1 MAKFSGFRTFKIGS
15 TVEDVIA
22 YLNQGLS
29 LSLKELQTG
38 LANLSFAD
46 NFASQILEVTV
57 PANSTVGF
65 SHNLGVIPSQRVIL
79 KSTGY
84 MIDDSDTPWTAK
96 AFYLRNSHPTNSAT
110 VKILLLR

>member
-1 MAKFSGFRTFKIGS
+1 MAKFSGFRTFKLGGTIEEVVG
-15 TVEDVIA
+15 

-29 LSLKELQTG
+29 LSLKELQAG
-38 LANLSFAD
+38 LNNLTFSD
-46 NFASQILEVTV
+46 NFSGQVLEITV
-57 PANSTVGF
+57 PANTTTGF

-84 MIDDSDTPWTAK
+84 MIDDSVTPWTSK
-96 AFYLRNSHPTNSAT
+96 SFYLRNSHPTEAAT